1 MRPLRDAGALMV
13 GTGPGAGKDT
23 NAIAEELHPITGFDF
38 PAGTQFQSGF
48 GHLFGYDAGYYGY
61 LWSKVFGDD
70 MFTRFEEDGLA
81 AGADYRRLI
90 LENGGATDAE
100 EMVRAFLGREPLNEA
115 FLRDI
120 GLEG

>member
-1 MRPLRDAGALMV
+1 AV
-13 GTGPGAGKDT
+13 
-23 NAIAEELHPITGFDF
+23 AEELHPITGFEF
-38 PAGTQFQSGF
+38 PPETQFQAGF

-81 AGADYRRLI
+81 AGADYRRII
-90 LENGGATDAE
+90 LESGGTTDAD
-100 EMVRAFLGREPLNEA
+100 EMVRSFLGREPRNEA